1 MQEPILFN
9 KSIKG
14 NIKYGKADA
23 TDEEIYKAALT
34 ANAVDFI
41 ESSSQEALTKEQRTE
56 KIDKEFE
63 VMLYQMKNYPQIK
76 SIKNTEWQEKQ
87 KELILEILKYSD
99 EAVLNLIESK
109 IQTFIDMIQTDGMKD
124 GTKWDDIILRM
135 EWLESYESMLQ
146 RYKDKSEIL
155 AVLE

>member
-1 MQEPILFN
+1 
-9 KSIKG
+9 
-14 NIKYGKADA
+14 
-23 TDEEIYKAALT
+23 
-34 ANAVDFI
+34 
-41 ESSSQEALTKEQRTE
+41 
-56 KIDKEFE
+56 
-63 VMLYQMKNYPQIK
+63 MLYQMKNYPQIK
-76 SIKNTEWQEKQ
+76 SLKSTEWQEKQ

-109 IQTFIDMIQTDGMKD
+109 LKTFIDMIQTDGMKD

>member
-41 ESSSQEALTKEQRTE
+41 ESSS
-56 KIDKEFE
+56 
-63 VMLYQMKNYPQIK
+63 
-76 SIKNTEWQEKQ
+76 
-87 KELILEILKYSD
+87 
-99 EAVLNLIESK
+99 
-109 IQTFIDMIQTDGMKD
+109 
-124 GTKWDDIILRM
+124 
-135 EWLESYESMLQ
+135 
-146 RYKDKSEIL
+146 
-155 AVLE
+155 